1 MGYFTSYTFSAA
13 IFLLAGYLVYKWLLS
28 NENQPAFNRMV
39 ILTIYAMSF
48 VLPLFRIHIHSSA
61 PSDVKDAVMSGLTS
75 AASIPEAPAIT
86 ATRILLWIYLI
97 GMIAVSLFTLFSFI
111 RLRRLVASGE
121 QTKIDG
127 YTLVTISRTDL
138 APFSWGH
145 YIVVSHNEDAE
156 ALRLIIR
163 HERAHIRLGHFYDL
177 LLAQLVCILQWY
189 NPASWLMLSE
199 LQAVHEYQ
207 ADHAVLREGTNIRQ
221 YQTLLIKKT
230 VGSRFQSFANS
241 LNHSNLKKR
250 ITMMYEAKTKPM
262 RRFRALV
269 AVPAAALALALLNVA
284 PISGAVTQMST
295 TRLTDKVSGF
305 SQNSQAD
312 KKTAKTP
319 AEPVHADTAHKTP
332 TVSAPEKKSARISK
346 PQKSENQTSRGTEN
360 KDDFIDVLPEY
371 PGGMSV
377 MFEALTSAIQY
388 PAEAFKAQIQ
398 GKVVVGLTIDADG
411 RMTDA
416 TIIKGVDPLLDAE
429 AIRAVT
435 TALGAVTWTPG
446 MRDGKPVKCSIACPV
461 AFKLK

>member
-1 MGYFTSYTFSAA
+1 MGHFAAYIFSAS

-28 NENQPAFNRMV
+28 AENQPAFNRMI
-39 ILTIYAMSF
+39 ILTMYAMSF
-48 VLPLFRIHIHSSA
+48 VLPLCHILIPSSA
-61 PSDVKDAVMSGLTS
+61 TSDAKGAVISELTPI
-75 AASIPEAPAIT
+75 AATTEAPALT
-86 ATRILLWIYLI
+86 VTRIMLWVYLV
-97 GMIAVSLFTLFSFI
+97 GMVAVALVTLFSFI

-121 QTKIDG
+121 RSKMDG
-127 YTLVTISRTDL
+127 YTLVTISRTDF
-138 APFSWGH
+138 APFSWGR
-145 YIVVSHNEDAE
+145 YIVVSRSEDAE
-156 ALRLIIR
+156 SLRLIIR

-199 LQAVHEYQ
+199 LKAVHEYQ
-207 ADHAVLREGTNIRQ
+207 ADRAVLREGTNIHQ

-230 VGSRFQSFANS
+230 VGASFQSFANS

-262 RRFRALV
+262 HRFRALA
-269 AVPAAALALALLNVA
+269 AVPAAALALALLNV
-284 PISGAVTQMST
+284 PSINGAVAQMSS

-305 SQNSQAD
+305 SQTPQAV
-312 KKTAKTP
+312 KKTAKAP
-319 AEPVHADTAHKTP
+319 AEPVHSDTASEIP
-332 TVSAPEKKSARISK
+332 PVAVPEKSSTPAVK
-346 PQKSENQTSRGTEN
+346 PQKTESQTSVGDEN
-360 KDDFIDVLPEY
+360 KDDFVDTLPEY
-371 PGGMSV
+371 PGGMSA
-377 MFEALTSAIQY
+377 MFGALTSAIQY

-411 RMTDA
+411 HLTDA

-435 TALGAVTWTPG
+435 ATLGAVTWSPG
-446 MRDGKPVKCSIACPV
+446 LRDGKPVKCSIACPV